1 MNNNETCIHGAN
13 SPVDFL
19 MSLQNNQG
27 GSGRHRCPTCAYE
40 NGFNIATS
48 TNWDSFSSYIKTVIT
63 KESCPHGSIAP
74 TDILLSL
81 GDNQGGH
88 GRHKCTNCAFNQGF
102 QDGLFGKSAT
112 LISLELV
119 TAPQNRNVEAS
130 NLSNARLL
138 DFIKIENENKKLG
151 YLGELFILQ
160 NEINLLKSQGKFEL
174 ANRVKHVSVEVGDGL
189 GYDIL
194 SFDTNGAEKKIEVKT
209 TRSGINRP
217 FYLTRNEI
225 NISEKYAETY
235 YLYRL
240 FDFSPTNSKG
250 KYYIIEGSLEDKL
263 DLDALLYSAI
273 PK

>member
-19 MSLQNNQG
+19 MSLPNNQG

-102 QDGLFGKSAT
+102 QDGLFGTSAT

-119 TAPQNRNVEAS
+119 TAPQNRNAEAS

-151 YLGELFILQ
+151 YLGEFFILQ

-263 DLDALLYSAI
+263 DLDAVLYSAI